1 VKPRIQSMK
10 PFQAE
15 RKRVRLN
22 GGRKIISKLDEY
34 QGVLDGIGV
43 HPQWGKHVFQGVHGR
58 RAGGNEG
65 EDSKAEGLANG
76 RYLSDLLAP
85 RGNIIYVQGWQVNG
99 TVSITSR

>member
-1 VKPRIQSMK
+1 M
-10 PFQAE
+10 
-15 RKRVRLN
+15 
-22 GGRKIISKLDEY
+22 LDEY

-58 RAGGNEG
+58 G
-65 EDSKAEGLANG
+65 EDSKAERQRSRHG

-85 RGNIIYVQGWQVNG
+85 RVNIICAGWQVNG